1 MSRYEYNKG
10 VLTPTTWEDIKS
22 DYPFVED
29 DEDLEWG
36 TDQNYVKIKNVYY
49 KVSWE
54 VNAGEIAPE
63 LINLR
68 GHVDGSLEFETYHY
82 NGGAHWTEVLEE
94 KL

>member
-22 DYPFVED
+22 IYPDIED
-29 DEDLEWG
+29 DSDLEWDTG
-36 TDQNYVKIKNVYY
+36 QGCVKIKDLYY
-49 KVSWE
+49 KVSWK
-54 VNAGEIAPE
+54 VKAGEDAPE

-68 GHVDGSLEFETYHY
+68 CRGDGSLEFETYHY
-82 NGGAHWTEVLEE
+82 NGGAHWTELLED